1 MVKHVAGIHAS
12 FLLAMPIGAPS
23 TIGIRMRLLVIT
35 IFTALILPTSARSE
49 CKVAPQPQ
57 LETAPVEI
65 ETSAG
70 KHLFTVEL
78 AATDHQRAC
87 GLMMRPQLQPD
98 SGMLFQQP
106 NIGPAWFWMKNT
118 PQPLDM
124 LFLDKG
130 GRVLMIAKHTI
141 PYSTNAYGTSG
152 NVAAVLEI
160 SAGTASRLSI
170 KAGDR
175 IVFKWFEEK

>member
-1 MVKHVAGIHAS
+1 
-12 FLLAMPIGAPS
+12 
-23 TIGIRMRLLVIT
+23 MRLLVIT

-70 KHLFTVEL
+70 KHLFIVEL
-78 AATDHQRAC
+78 AVTGQQRTC
-87 GLMMRPQLQPD
+87 GLMMRKQLDPH
-98 SGMLFQQP
+98 SGMLFKQP
-106 NIGPAWFWMKNT
+106 SIGPAWFWMKNT

-130 GRVLMIAKHTI
+130 GRVLMLAKHTI
-141 PYSTNAYGTSG
+141 PYSKNPYGTSG
-152 NVAAVLEI
+152 NVAAVLEVT
-160 SAGTASRLSI
+160 AGTASRLSI
-170 KAGDR
+170 KIGDR
-175 IVFKWFEEK
+175 IVFNWFEEK

>member
-70 KHLFTVEL
+70 KHLFIVEL
-78 AATDHQRAC
+78 AVTGQQRTC
-87 GLMMRPQLQPD
+87 GLMMRKQLDPH
-98 SGMLFQQP
+98 SGMLFKQP
-106 NIGPAWFWMKNT
+106 SIGPAWFWMKNT

-130 GRVLMIAKHTI
+130 GRVLMLAKHTI
-141 PYSTNAYGTSG
+141 PYSKNPYGTSG
-152 NVAAVLEI
+152 NVAAVLEVT
-160 SAGTASRLSI
+160 AGTASRLSI
-170 KAGDR
+170 KIGDR
-175 IVFKWFEEK
+175 IVFNWFEEK

>member
-70 KHLFTVEL
+70 KHLFIVEL
-78 AATDHQRAC
+78 AVTGQQRTC
-87 GLMMRPQLQPD
+87 GLMMRKQLDPH
-98 SGMLFQQP
+98 SGMLFKQP
-106 NIGPAWFWMKNT
+106 SIGPAWFWMKNT

-130 GRVLMIAKHTI
+130 GKVLMLAKHTI
-141 PYSTNAYGTSG
+141 PYSKNPYGTSG
-152 NVAAVLEI
+152 NVAAVLEVT
-160 SAGTASRLSI
+160 AGTASRLSI
-170 KAGDR
+170 KIGDR
-175 IVFKWFEEK
+175 IVFNWFEEK